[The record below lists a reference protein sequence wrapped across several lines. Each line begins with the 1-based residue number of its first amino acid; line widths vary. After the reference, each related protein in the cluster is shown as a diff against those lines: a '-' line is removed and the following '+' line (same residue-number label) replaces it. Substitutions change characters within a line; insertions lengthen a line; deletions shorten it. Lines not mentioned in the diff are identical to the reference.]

1 MKSIAL
7 TLAAL
12 LAAQP
17 ALAADRHGWQVGA
30 DSIHLYYTD
39 LDMNTVAG
47 RAELLARV
55 DRAARRLCE
64 ARLKVDEEECV
75 AATLENAAREP
86 AGRSLALA
94 LHERDGVRMAGR

>member
-12 LAAQP
+12 LVAQP
-17 ALAADRHGWQVGA
+17 AFAADRRAWQVGT
-30 DSIHLYYTD
+30 DSVHLYYSD
-39 LDMNTVAG
+39 LDMNTTAG

-64 ARLKVDEEECV
+64 ARLKVEEEECV
-75 AATLENAAREP
+75 STTLENAARAP
-86 AGRSLALA
+86 AGRALALA
-94 LHERDGVRMAGR
+94 LRERDGVRMAGR